1 MVDEATRTH
10 QAEVYEMKTDD
21 SPEKIMA
28 RTRLFRWAGGK
39 FLLMFS
45 EDQFS
50 KKMEQIRRIGIDRRL
65 L

>member
-1 MVDEATRTH
+1 
-10 QAEVYEMKTDD
+10 MKTDD

-28 RTRLFRWAGGK
+28 RIIRFRCKGGK
-39 FLLMFS
+39 LISIFA

-50 KKMEQIRRIGIDRRL
+50 ANKDAISRMGIERTL